1 MSAKLFCIDQFQRNP
16 TGAVRHEALKDW
28 METQTRVLG
37 FWMDRLIEEGDSE
50 DLVSLLHRQHAWMAM
65 MQDRLAR
72 G

>member
-1 MSAKLFCIDQFQRNP
+1 MSANLVCYDQAQRER
-16 TGAVRHEALKDW
+16 TGARRHEALKDW
-28 METQTRVLG
+28 METQTRVVG

-50 DLVSLLHRQHAWMAM
+50 DLISLLHRQYAWMAM